1 MAGILALQSPHW
13 LPSHVQVTV
22 LRARGLRAK
31 GKHNSSDAFAIIQ
44 LGKERYCTSV
54 QEQSRE
60 PEWKEECIFEVLPD
74 WLLEAEGGGH
84 AAGKELLIT
93 IMHRSLLA
101 MDKFLGQLALPLA
114 AAYQQKTSRKPE
126 WYRLSSKPGQKE
138 KERGEIQVIIEF
150 VRNNMTASM
159 FDLSSKEKP
168 RSALGK
174 LKDRVKGKKKLDNP
188 LMAESASAIVSSSVG
203 QIISD
208 EEFNEKET
216 LQKRPKKGFFS
227 KPKLHRSSLTK
238 SNSSLSSQ
246 QSVKS
251 LESVSSSTGPV
262 TVTSPKATGAPS
274 GFHSLF
280 NETNDNPS
288 LPKKMTH
295 KRALSDE
302 VGQTNV
308 PNIEGL
314 APKTSPLSRSS
325 LCINGSHIYSEE
337 PASKSPS
344 NLFPE
349 LTSLS
354 HSSQDIAS
362 KKEPPP
368 WPSSLDEP
376 EATSRD
382 TTKMEARLIPPV
394 IRVADEEG
402 APVLTGD
409 SQKKEEV
416 KSTWSPKPIHAAAP
430 IISTVEP
437 TKNIPDETK
446 KASIFPFGS
455 ESKDSKSKRS
465 RTPSPVRK
473 CSSLAEKS
481 KGSGW
486 FVKDANPK
494 PSLNFGSQGVPDVSV
509 PSSSTADSSES
520 DLFDLAKPIA
530 NEEVAASPLPAPA
543 STMTRESTNSF
554 QRLETSDPL
563 VNPGSADADAEVKG
577 EVMHAPLAQ
586 TSVLSTVDL
595 KVTVPFKT
603 KQMKTVYQG
612 EAECSSMFVPAVDH
626 KTVDMNP
633 SVPTPNTTSI
643 HVNNSSGSTSK
654 NISGQQANSKPKN
667 DGSSNIM
674 LKGTTTDNAKP
685 LDIRTCSLQDT
696 TLSPS
701 IELPFKVEGGSS
713 SPMIQNAA
721 LNKERHVSVPELKTE
736 LEPNTECDSCFTD
749 QEKITNNHNVE
760 KLSALKES
768 DRNPRDTAKH
778 SEGCQHVGNSPLS
791 VYAPEVTTDESDGTT
806 RANNRKANIVPLFQ
820 DGEDNI
826 QGNVCPFS
834 SQGFL
839 GKDDKQYSKYG
850 QCVLTVEHKFQNV
863 DIPCEDAN
871 ESPETIE
878 AEKERSEFL
887 FKSDSEFIRIGP
899 PPPKPP
905 RSLVCTNLGLEEMV
919 HLMKEQKREKEMP
932 FDLPESSAQTVNLA
946 ERQSDQRFE
955 QKASLVVS
963 CPAVDEV
970 NPDRTDFIAAE
981 SAAKELVDN
990 IRPSNDVVT
999 KGEASYGT
1007 VELSANERTGVEYY
1021 KTCLSALSVEGIN
1034 TLIDDGN
1041 SNKLDDFHQP
1051 LSLGLI
1057 EVHQAKQPVKLQP
1070 SLLKTTAAV
1079 NSLEAIS
1086 PAEEKPP
1093 PVQKS
1098 CNAFLKEEAS
1108 LFLPDQTD
1116 QSEQEFISAVEELP
1130 HKSSPILSECTMSL
1144 GSDIEFSGELKS
1156 EMSEAAGKSR
1166 GASTLT
1172 NPEQTLIGNMEVET
1186 QNGRNI
1192 KTVCQSVGV
1201 RPSPSCVPVTLG
1213 AEMEQQSR
1221 GEEANLA
1228 EHSPPDLCPSLTVRF
1243 DWGQISEKAN
1253 GVAYKSEPSAQNV
1266 DLQSISNSRP
1276 VTEDRSLSVPHGY
1289 SAACD
1294 SSFKGGLSFKELHLK
1309 AAPHALP
1316 VTNFTRAPLAHPP
1329 PSNKPLAFST
1339 PYPVAVTNSRV
1350 PNLPSPIFFPSNVI
1364 PPSETTQPAV
1374 TPHHS
1379 LQSSGSKVTPLTVL
1393 PRETQPAEMP
1403 SPQQKIS
1410 PHPVK
1415 PISNTVQITEKKS
1428 GLSGIGSTLSSG
1440 LEKLKNVTT
1449 GSNSPT
1455 RSPTPGQEEQE
1466 AVKESKPTDP
1476 VARYYHLTHD
1486 ELIKIIL
1493 QQELEM
1499 KKKEEHVRDLE
1510 EYIDIVLVQV
1520 MEQKPSILQAVSE
1533 KMKNKAVN
1541 K

>member
-1 MAGILALQSPHW
+1 M
-13 LPSHVQVTV
+13 
-22 LRARGLRAK
+22 R
-31 GKHNSSDAFAIIQ
+31 
-44 LGKERYCTSV
+44 
-54 QEQSRE
+54 
-60 PEWKEECIFEVLPD
+60 
-74 WLLEAEGGGH
+74 
-84 AAGKELLIT
+84 
-93 IMHRSLLA
+93 
-101 MDKFLGQLALPLA
+101 
-114 AAYQQKTSRKPE
+114 

-188 LMAESASAIVSSSVG
+188 LMAESASAIVPSSVG

-280 NETNDNPS
+280 NETVDDNPS

-308 PNIEGL
+308 PNIKGL

-337 PASKSPS
+337 HASKSPS

-368 WPSSLDEP
+368 WPPSLDES
-376 EATSRD
+376 EVTSRD

-409 SQKKEEV
+409 SEKKEEV

-430 IISTVEP
+430 IISTIEP

-455 ESKDSKSKRS
+455 ESKDSESKRS

-486 FVKDANPK
+486 FLKDANHK
-494 PSLNFGSQGVPDVSV
+494 PSLEVSPMVETNSNAPSFFPCLPLHPPLPVPPPSLLRHSLHTSTNPGSPDCATNTNLFTTAEEAPGSSSKPTTNPFFNALQSNPFFEDLLADQILKSPPFTSCFSSLNFGSQGVPDVSV
-509 PSSSTADSSES
+509 PSSNTADSNES
-520 DLFDLAKPIA
+520 DLFDLAKSIA

-543 STMTRESTNSF
+543 STMARESTSSF

-563 VNPGSADADAEVKG
+563 VNLDSAVWSAVFPVLPPDAEVKG

-586 TSVLSTVDL
+586 TSVLSTADL
-595 KVTVPFKT
+595 KVTAPFKT
-603 KQMKTVYQG
+603 KQMKTMYQG

-654 NISGQQANSKPKN
+654 NISGQQAKEPKN
-667 DGSSNIM
+667 DASSNIM

-701 IELPFKVEGGSS
+701 IELPSKVEGGSS

-721 LNKERHVSVPELKTE
+721 LNKERHAFVPELKTE
-736 LEPNTECDSCFTD
+736 LEPNTVCESSVIH

-778 SEGCQHVGNSPLS
+778 SESCQYVGNSLLS
-791 VYAPEVTTDESDGTT
+791 VYAPEVTSDESDGTT
-806 RANNRKANIVPLFQ
+806 GAKNTKANIVPLFQ

-834 SQGFL
+834 SQGFF

-863 DIPCEDAN
+863 DIPCEDADG
-871 ESPETIE
+871 SPATIE

-887 FKSDSEFIRIGP
+887 VQSDTEFIQIGP

-905 RSLVCTNLGLEEMV
+905 RSLVCTNLGLEETV

-932 FDLPESSAQTVNLA
+932 FDLPESSSQSVNLA

-990 IRPSNDVVT
+990 IRPSKDVVT

-1007 VELSANERTGVEYY
+1007 VELSANERTGVEHY

-1093 PVQKS
+1093 PIQKS

-1116 QSEQEFISAVEELP
+1116 QSELEFISAVEELP

-1166 GASTLT
+1166 GASTLI

-1186 QNGRNI
+1186 QNGQTSKI
-1192 KTVCQSVGV
+1192 VCQSVGV

-1213 AEMEQQSR
+1213 AEMEQQTR

-1228 EHSPPDLCPSLTVRF
+1228 EHSPPDLCPSLTVRS

-1253 GVAYKSEPSAQNV
+1253 GMAYKSEPSAQNV
-1266 DLQSISNSRP
+1266 DLQSISNGRP
-1276 VTEDRSLSVPHGY
+1276 VTEDRSLSAPHSY

-1294 SSFKGGLSFKELHLK
+1294 SSFEGGLSFKELHLK

-1403 SPQQKIS
+1403 SPQQRIS

-1449 GSNSPT
+1449 GSISPI
-1455 RSPTPGQEEQE
+1455 RLPTPGQEEQE
-1466 AVKESKPTDP
+1466 TVKESKPTDP